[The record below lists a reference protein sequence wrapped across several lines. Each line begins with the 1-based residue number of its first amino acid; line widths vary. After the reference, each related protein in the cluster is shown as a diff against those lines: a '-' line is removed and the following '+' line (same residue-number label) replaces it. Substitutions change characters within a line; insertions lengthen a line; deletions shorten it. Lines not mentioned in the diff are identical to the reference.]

1 MQLVCHPG
9 TQHSWQTAL
18 AFQEAGTL
26 DKYITSFFYH
36 DKSFFKKVICLLP
49 EALKGKLE
57 YEFARRS
64 FAQLHIEN
72 VAQHGVEEFLE
83 ICFNRLK
90 LPKVA
95 AKIDQFGNERF
106 YKHVNGY
113 YHKNKLIN
121 SVWCYNNS
129 SLEIFQHSPSNILK
143 ILDQTIGH
151 WSTYNEIISNQ
162 YELYSEFFRE
172 LPLIEEHVIV
182 RNNKELELA
191 DLVIVGSDFCSKTL
205 QSNGL
210 AENKIK
216 IVPYG
221 YDESIFTPNKEVKPS
236 INEKIINFV
245 FVGSLIP
252 RKGIHFLLKAFSLLD
267 KSKYKLTLAG
277 PNGLPEGILTK
288 YLSENITYIGSFS
301 RNDIPKVL
309 DDMDVFIFPSLF
321 EGGGIVLY
329 EAAASGLAI
338 IQSKHCGDGVGNS
351 NGLILDDVST
361 ESIVESVISISSDP
375 GKLQAMK
382 ERSVEWA
389 KNRSWSNYRE
399 SVRSLLKV

>member
-36 DKSFFKKVICLLP
+36 DKSFFKKLIKVLP
-49 EALKGKLE
+49 EGLKGKLE
-57 YEFARRS
+57 YEFSRRS

-83 ICFNRLK
+83 ICFNRLN
-90 LPKVA
+90 LPRVA

-106 YKHVNGY
+106 YKHVNRY
-113 YHKNKLIN
+113 YNKNKLID
-121 SVWCYNNS
+121 SVWSYNNS
-129 SLEIFQHSPSNILK
+129 SLEIFQNTPSNVTK

-151 WSTYNEIISNQ
+151 WSTYNEIISNEF
-162 YELYSEFFRE
+162 ELHREFFRD
-172 LPLIEEHVIV
+172 LPIIEEPVIE
-182 RNNKELELA
+182 RNNKEIELA

-205 QSNGL
+205 QSHGL

-221 YDESIFTPNKEVKPS
+221 YDESIFNRNKEIKPS
-236 INEKIINFV
+236 FKGKIINFV

-252 RKGIHFLLKAFSLLD
+252 RKGIHYLLEAFSLLD

-277 PNGLPEGILTK
+277 PNGLPEGVLTK

-301 RNDIPKVL
+301 RSDIPKVL

-351 NGLILDDVST
+351 NGLILDEVSI
-361 ESIVESVISISSDP
+361 ESIVESVITISSDP
-375 GKLQAMK
+375 EKLQDMK
-382 ERSVEWA
+382 EKSIDWA
-389 KNRSWSNYRE
+389 KSRSWGNYRE